1 MIKVGMNLLLWSD
14 DANYAEHRYLLDFCK
29 QVGYDGV
36 EFNVG
41 IVSDPEECRKFGAYA
56 MDLGLG
62 VTSVGTFAPD
72 ICNPVSPDP
81 QLRANTIPEFRK
93 FVDLT
98 VALGGTLICGPLYQ
112 GLGYFSG
119 ARPTEQEW
127 EWSVETM
134 RPCFAY
140 AREKGITVAVE
151 PLNRFETYLVN
162 TVEEGVRYVRD
173 IGLDNVG
180 LLVDT
185 MHSNIE
191 ELNVAEAYRSALP
204 YIRHVHISE
213 NDRGIPGTGHACG
226 REIFDVFRQG
236 GYDGY
241 LTIEAFN
248 LGAPSLTGA
257 LHLWRTFAPS
267 DDELARQGHDYIRN
281 MLKA

>member
-14 DANYAEHRYLLDFCK
+14 NCSFEMHKGLLDYCK
-29 QVGYDGV
+29 QVGFDGV

-41 IVSDPEECRKFGAYA
+41 VVSSLEECRLFGDYA
-56 MDLGLG
+56 KQLGLD
-62 VTSVGTFAPD
+62 VTTVATFDPLVSNS
-72 ICNPVSPDP
+72 ISPDP
-81 QLRANTIPEFRK
+81 ALRAAVYPEFKK
-93 FVDLT
+93 FIDMT
-98 VALGGTLICGPLYQ
+98 VALGGKLICGPLYQ

-127 EWSVETM
+127 QWSIETM
-134 RPCFAY
+134 RPCFEY
-140 AREKGITVAVE
+140 AKEKGITVALE

-162 TVEEGVRYVRD
+162 TVADGVKYVKE
-173 IGLDNVG
+173 IGMDNVG

-191 ELNVAEAYRSALP
+191 ELDVAAAYKAALP
-204 YIRHVHISE
+204 YIKHVHISE

-226 REIFDVFRQG
+226 KEIFDVFSEG
-236 GYDGY
+236 GYEGY
-241 LTIEAFN
+241 MTIEAFN

-267 DDELARQGHDYIRN
+267 DDDLAKQGHDYIRAC
-281 MLKA
+281 LQ